1 MTIRIDFHVHTHY
14 SPDSIIDPRRLA
26 EKSRR
31 LGIIPAITDHY
42 SIEAHE
48 AVRKTGMGFI
58 PGEEILT
65 DRGDLIGLFVNEL
78 IPKGTPFLEAIDR
91 VHEQGG
97 LTYLPHMY
105 DYGRSGKHASD
116 AEAAKADIIEAFNA
130 RCMRTEFN
138 EKAEA
143 FARKHGKPMA
153 AGSDSHFLFEFG
165 KTYTEL
171 PDFELNSE
179 NPKALLK
186 ALAKA
191 KLVTKKGPIYARG
204 VTKLISMA
212 KKTAWR
218 LRPRVPKPI

>member
-1 MTIRIDFHVHTHY
+1 MTIRIDFHVHTKY
-14 SPDSIIDPRRLA
+14 SPDSIIEPRRLA
-26 EKSRR
+26 EKSCR
-31 LGIIPAITDHY
+31 LGIIPAVTDHY

-48 AVRKTGMGFI
+48 AVRKTGMEFI
-58 PGEEILT
+58 PGEEIFT

-78 IPKGTPFLEAIDR
+78 IPKGTPFLEATDR

-97 LTYLPHMY
+97 ITYLPHMY

-116 AEAAKADIIEAFNA
+116 TEAAKADIIEVFNA
-130 RCMRTEFN
+130 RCMRKDFN
-138 EKAEA
+138 QRAEA
-143 FARKHGKPMA
+143 FARKHRKPMA

-171 PDFELNSE
+171 PDFDLDRD
-179 NPKALLK
+179 NPKSLLR

-191 KLVTKKGPIYARG
+191 KLVTRKGPIYARG
-204 VTKLISMA
+204 VTKLISIA

-218 LRPRVPKPI
+218 LRSTPPVR